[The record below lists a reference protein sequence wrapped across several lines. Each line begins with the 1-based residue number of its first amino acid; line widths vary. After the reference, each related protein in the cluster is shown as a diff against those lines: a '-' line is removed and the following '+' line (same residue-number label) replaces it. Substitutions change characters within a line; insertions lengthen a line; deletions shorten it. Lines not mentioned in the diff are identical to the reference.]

1 MITDPIFEQI
11 YNRSLLQKLEKRF
24 GPFAE
29 QHVELTVSTRILREM
44 LHKMKERG
52 RRGEVVMVAPNEQGR
67 VWLHTKSFYPERV
80 FRLMTGGLEAG
91 EKPHQAMRREL
102 KEETGFKTKIDRCLA
117 VIIYTLMDDKG
128 IILPF
133 VSYLFL
139 TNPTVGLPHPTDP
152 KEAITEFQAVAVTEL
167 PAVAG
172 QLRSLAG
179 DFADWGV
186 FRAVAHEL
194 AWQQLQIA

>member
-29 QHVELTVSTRILREM
+29 QHAELTGSTRVLLEM
-44 LHKMKERG
+44 LHKMKDRG
-52 RRGEVVMVAPNEQGR
+52 RRGEVVMVVPNERDQI
-67 VWLHTKSFYPERV
+67 WLHTKSFYPKGV
-80 FRLMTGGLEAG
+80 FRLMTGGVEVG

-102 KEETGFKTKIDRCLA
+102 EEETGFKIKIDRCLA
-117 VIIYTLMDDKG
+117 VITYTLRDDNFV
-128 IILPF
+128 LPF

-139 TNPTVGLPHPTDP
+139 TNPSVGLPHPTDP
-152 KEAITEFQAVAVTEL
+152 KETITEFQAVAPAEL
-167 PAVAG
+167 PVVAE
-172 QLRSLAG
+172 QLRSLTG
-179 DFADWGV
+179 DFADWGG

-194 AWQQLQIA
+194 AWQQLQIG

>member
-1 MITDPIFEQI
+1 MITDPIFEQV
-11 YNRSLLQKLEKRF
+11 YNRSLLQKLAKRF

-29 QHVELTVSTRILREM
+29 QHVELTGSTGVMREM
-44 LHKMKERG
+44 LHKMKDRD

-67 VWLHTKSFYPERV
+67 IWLHTKSFYPERV
-80 FRLMTGGLEAG
+80 YRLMTGGLDAG
-91 EKPHQAMRREL
+91 EKPHQALRREL

-117 VIIYTLMDDKG
+117 VITYTMIGDDLT
-128 IILPF
+128 LPF

-152 KEAITEFQAVAVTEL
+152 KEAITEFQAVTVAEL
-167 PAVAG
+167 PLVAE

-186 FRAVAHEL
+186 FRAVAHDL
-194 AWQQLQIA
+194 AWQQLQIT